1 MNAKQPSTNEKGG
14 TSSVS
19 GSGEGSGPGSGG
31 MLGARI
37 MGLKFMQRRAQ
48 QQQQPGDAVPQPAA
62 DINGAAALAQ
72 TTAAR
77 SEFEWTV
84 EPAAA
89 AVRAA
94 APVRVLHETEAEQP
108 NSREVLLHFRAG
120 RRSFGAFNPR
130 LEKRLAEIGSNQRTA
145 AEELVNGARIAA
157 EQRQKQAERDALVK
171 ADDEFA
177 AQNALS
183 DAFLAGH
190 FAARYGKYVP
200 PPPPLPR
207 PAHVEAAAV
216 ELPVVE
222 NPVRVR
228 DTPFKPPASKKAKR
242 YGRRAMGPLQWPT
255 TGGHLEELYVR

>member
-1 MNAKQPSTNEKGG
+1 MKANQPSTNGKGG
-14 TSSVS
+14 GGP

-31 MLGARI
+31 ILGARI

-48 QQQQPGDAVPQPAA
+48 QQQQQQQPGDAVPQPAA
-62 DINGAAALAQ
+62 DTNGAAVLAQ

-77 SEFEWTV
+77 SEFEWSV
-84 EPAAA
+84 PPVAA

-207 PAHVEAAAV
+207 PAHVEAASV
-216 ELPVVE
+216 ELPIVE

-228 DTPFKPPASKKAKR
+228 DAPFKPPASKKAKR
-242 YGRRAMGPLQWPT
+242 
-255 TGGHLEELYVR
+255 